1 MKTKITTN
9 GVEFDAI
16 KIKNVNL
23 ILSDELTVD
32 EANLYGIGS
41 IERDRK
47 AALVKSLLGVSSP
60 TFVKALLCKEID
72 EESVNLVS
80 EILENN
86 DKILLVQNEDGTPF
100 KLPTTEIQP
109 GNTTESD
116 EESDELADGDGG
128 SIDEDITTVAS
139 EIISNPDNLEKL
151 QECFNGLETTELI
164 GYELFK
170 DQLIPDII
178 LENIAAEDAVK
189 KYYELLLG
197 EKEVA
202 SIAEVKDRI
211 ALFIESV
218 STHAVLKWL
227 PLETS
232 TLVVGRILKLVN
244 SNHVYASISVIME
257 ALVENPDM
265 ETAIIKSK
273 SLEDISRDI
282 DVFIKNGLFP
292 AEVTDRLSTKEADF
306 IHNIYKEHFKNHNAG
321 FRIVKS

>member
-1 MKTKITTN
+1 MKTKIN
-9 GVEFDAI
+9 ISGVEFDAI

-23 ILSDELTVD
+23 ILTDELTVD

-178 LENIAAEDAVK
+178 LENITAEDAVR
-189 KYYELLLG
+189 KYYDLLLG
-197 EKEVA
+197 DKEVA

-211 ALFIESV
+211 A
-218 STHAVLKWL
+218 
-227 PLETS
+227 
-232 TLVVGRILKLVN
+232 
-244 SNHVYASISVIME
+244 
-257 ALVENPDM
+257 
-265 ETAIIKSK
+265 
-273 SLEDISRDI
+273 
-282 DVFIKNGLFP
+282 
-292 AEVTDRLSTKEADF
+292 
-306 IHNIYKEHFKNHNAG
+306 
-321 FRIVKS
+321 